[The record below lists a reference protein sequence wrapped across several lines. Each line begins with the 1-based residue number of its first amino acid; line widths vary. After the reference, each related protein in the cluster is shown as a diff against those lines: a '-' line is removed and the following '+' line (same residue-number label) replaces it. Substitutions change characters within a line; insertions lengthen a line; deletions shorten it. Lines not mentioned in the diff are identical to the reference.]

1 MNTASLIEKHEQ
13 CIRILEAIDR
23 LNNRIQVHIKDF
35 EKVSSYDL
43 FNQRKYYKDRIKIDR
58 AMIKRLESY
67 YKFKTL

>member
-1 MNTASLIEKHEQ
+1 MNTAILIKKHEQ